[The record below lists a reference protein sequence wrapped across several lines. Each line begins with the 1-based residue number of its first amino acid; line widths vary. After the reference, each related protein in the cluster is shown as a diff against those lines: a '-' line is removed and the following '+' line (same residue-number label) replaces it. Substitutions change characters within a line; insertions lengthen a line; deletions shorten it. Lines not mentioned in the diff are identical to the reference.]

1 LTSASKTD
9 TINSLIKRSWLTPR
23 VYVLKDFFVKITMPT
38 FVSSQGLEDLKKE
51 LEKRKKV
58 LRPDIAQKISSAK
71 ELGDLSENFE
81 YHEAKEQQGQNE
93 SRVMEL
99 EQMVREAVLVHQKT
113 GDVTLSLGCTFTA
126 EKNGEKKVF
135 QLVGSSEASPFEG
148 KISNESPM
156 GQAFLGRAV
165 GDVVE
170 ITTPGGIINYKI
182 IEIK

>member
-1 LTSASKTD
+1 MS
-9 TINSLIKRSWLTPR
+9 
-23 VYVLKDFFVKITMPT
+23 T

-51 LEKRKKV
+51 FAERKSIT
-58 LRPDIAQKISSAK
+58 RPEIAQKISSAK

-93 SRVMEL
+93 SRIMEL
-99 EQMVREAVLVHQKT
+99 EQMIREAVLVQQKT
-113 GDVTLSLGCTFTA
+113 GGVTLSLGCTFTA
-126 EKNGEKKVF
+126 EKDGTKKVF
-135 QLVGSSEASPFEG
+135 QLVGSSEANPLEG

-156 GQAFLGRAV
+156 GQAFLGHII

-170 ITTPGGIINYKI
+170 ITTPAGIVKYKI